1 MDINTYLKEKLEER
15 NLSIED
21 LIIQSGASKSTIYR
35 VITGAQKPSKSLVN
49 KMINILHL
57 NYVQQQELK
66 YYFSNYN
73 VDHHTLEARE
83 AVYDLLFTPKNSQ
96 PKKIELVYYDQEKYI
111 RTFDDILNIIFE
123 FSKNH
128 NFTCQ
133 FKLINCLLE
142 DIISPLSAFITTLTA
157 NERSFT
163 FEHLIN
169 FSTFDYRD
177 NINTLSTI
185 IPLITLENY
194 SLKYREEKNIADYGF
209 FHDFLIVD
217 LSYDDEKGSAKKTSL
232 YLTFLSDDLSSC
244 YVINMNQNNTR
255 DFFQRN
261 YDSLERKCKPAL
273 NSRKTLVEY
282 ITMVIELFRKNDSVL
297 FMSHP
302 PFARVPFAV
311 YESIL
316 SRIPI
321 EDSVE
326 DFVELFVQDKY
337 NEKNIET
344 RLEELLNQVKLVEE
358 STYVNKQLDIYTK
371 PGIEN
376 FVSTG
381 LMVDHLEFLPPF
393 NKKEVRMILE
403 SIKARDKNPK
413 DPFNFLIINEP
424 YGNENLSF
432 SAENNHCL
440 LVEKYIDSNTPF
452 CLIEHENLS
461 AIFTDFGTNYVS
473 TMMAI
478 SKNEAYKFIDFLM
491 ETYC

>member
-1 MDINTYLKEKLEER
+1 MNINTYLKEKLEKE
-15 NLSIED
+15 NLSTED
-21 LIIQSGASKSTIYR
+21 LIVRSGASKSTIYR
-35 VITGAQKPSKSLVN
+35 VMTGVQKPSKNLES
-49 KMINILHL
+49 KIISILNL
-57 NYVQQQELK
+57 NYAQAQELK
-66 YYFSNYN
+66 YYFSNFD
-73 VDHHTLEARE
+73 VDNHILEARE
-83 AVYDLLFTPKNSQ
+83 AVYDLLFTKKNIQ
-96 PKKIELVYYDQEKYI
+96 PKKIELVYYDREKYV
-111 RTFDDILNIIFE
+111 RTFDDILDIILE
-123 FSKNH
+123 FSKNR

-133 FKLINCLLE
+133 FKLINCLLD
-142 DIISPLSAFITTLTA
+142 DIISPLSTFITTLTA

-169 FSTFDYRD
+169 FSTFDYKD

-194 SLKYREEKNIADYGF
+194 SLKYREEKNVADDGF

-217 LSYDDEKGSAKKTSL
+217 LSYGDEKGSTKKTSL
-232 YLTFLSDDLSSC
+232 YLTFLPNDLSSC
-244 YVINMNQNNTR
+244 YVVDVNQNNAR

-273 NSRKTLVEY
+273 NSRKTLMEY
-282 ITMVIELFRKNDSVL
+282 ITMAIELFTKNDSTL

-311 YESIL
+311 YDSIL
-316 SRIPI
+316 RRVPI

-326 DFVELFVQDKY
+326 DFVELFAQDKY
-337 NEKNIET
+337 KEKNIET
-344 RLEELLNQVKLVEE
+344 RLEELLTQVKLVWE
-358 STYVNKQLDIYTK
+358 STYINKQLDIYTK
-371 PGIEN
+371 LGMEN
-376 FVSTG
+376 FASTG

-393 NKKEVRMILE
+393 NKKEVRMVLE
-403 SIKARDKNPK
+403 SVKARDKNPK

-424 YGNENLSF
+424 YGYENLSF
-432 SAENNHCL
+432 SAEDHHCL

-452 CLIEHENLS
+452 CLIEHEKLS

-478 SKNEAYKFIDFLM
+478 PKKEAYEFIDFLI